1 MPPTPE
7 QAAAFVRDATFVWH
21 QRFELA
27 PGVSTP
33 GTNDI
38 GWLVQVA
45 GLPDDLSGKTVLDI
59 GTTNGGAAF
68 ALERRGP
75 ARVVAVDIFPPEWF
89 GVSQLTEL
97 LDSKVEYVRTSVYE
111 LAERFPEP
119 FDVVLFWGVLYH
131 LRHPLLALDNLRAVT
146 GGQAV
151 LETAVCDGELRRRD
165 RDRSLVRYYRGGEL
179 SDDPQQLVLP
189 VHHGAGGVVRLERV
203 RGRAGGSVAAQG
215 AGARDGAARARRGP
229 ARVRADLVRAAA
241 ALLRQRPHR
250 LAARER
256 RVEQR
261 GGAGGARRAL
271 RSGLDEGP
279 DDRGRARACAMPG
292 PASSPAEARARRRL
306 RRRLR
311 VAHAGRGRRE
321 RGGRHRQGRA
331 RDRGH
336 GADHAGACAST
347 WATSPRSR
355 TRPASSTSWSASR

>member
-1 MPPTPE
+1 MAIEPRQVLGSPAMPPTPE

-111 LAERFPEP
+111 LAERFPDP
-119 FDVVLFWGVLYH
+119 FDIVLFWGVLYH

-179 SDDPQQLVLP
+179 SDDPSNWFSPSTTALEEWCGSSGFEV
-189 VHHGAGGVVRLERV
+189 ERV
-203 RGRAGGSVAAQG
+203 G
-215 AGARDGAARARRGP
+215 AWPPKAPARAM
-229 ARVRADLVRAAA
+229 L
-241 ALLRQRPHR
+241 R
-250 LAARER
+250 LAPVEGPPEYER
-256 RVEQR
+256 ISYERP
-261 GGAGGARRAL
+261 L
-271 RSGLDEGP
+271 RCSVSGLI
-279 DDRGRARACAMPG
+279 A
-292 PASSPAEARARRRL
+292 
-306 RRRLR
+306 
-311 VAHAGRGRRE
+311 
-321 RGGRHRQGRA
+321 
-331 RDRGH
+331 
-336 GADHAGACAST
+336 
-347 WATSPRSR
+347 
-355 TRPASSTSWSASR
+355 